1 MASNQPLPK
10 NLKKRERKARMQR
23 RIQHAHK
30 TALHKGWPAPHP
42 WVRVHPSFWHGWC
55 ARMKADG
62 RLWWENVAA

>member
-30 TALHKGWPAPHP
+30 TALRNNWPAPHP
-42 WVRVHPSFWHGWC
+42 LVQVVPQYWHYWC
-55 ARMKADG
+55 ARMKMAG
-62 RLWWENVAA
+62 LWRENLAA